1 MDEQAPVERLDGNC
15 FSRGELLR
23 RTAGVGLGLTALGG
37 LGVLGAEP
45 ALGKGLDKVTF
56 LSPLATLETMS
67 FYDIVVANQLGYFK
81 NLGLEVP
88 MLPGTGG
95 TNATLGISQHQA
107 DLGWPAPP
115 IITYSID
122 QGVPVKSIWQSCT
135 QQVFGFALPLKSKIT
150 KVSQLGHKTIGLHNE
165 VDYVVTNPLLYAQGV
180 DPKTVKY
187 LTFGEL
193 WPQATALGQCDA
205 ALCWEGE
212 RGLLIGQHIPL
223 KYLRGSDFSNTPSNS
238 YAVRTSDLKDPHK
251 RDVYKRFLMGV
262 VMGNEFALANMRA
275 AAQITYDSR
284 PALQSLLSPQ
294 GAMEAMAEQASSY
307 QKVKGLWGWADIV
320 AWQQYLDII
329 YKLKQTKHHFK
340 TSDILT
346 NEFVVGVNKAANVTK
361 PRRDAKAFK
370 LDKYFAVTTIPNY
383 KY

>member
-1 MDEQAPVERLDGNC
+1 MDDRTAVEQDGSG
-15 FSRGELLR
+15 FTRAELLKR
-23 RTAGVGLGLTALGG
+23 GAGLGLGLAALGG
-37 LGVLGAEP
+37 AGALAVEP
-45 ALGKGLDKVTF
+45 AYGKGMDKVTF

-67 FYDIVVANQLGYFK
+67 FYDIVVAIELGYFK
-81 NLGLEVP
+81 ELGIDVP

-122 QGVPVKSIWQSCT
+122 QGVPVKNIWQSCT

-165 VDYVVTNPLLYAQGV
+165 VDYVVTNPLLVAQGV
-180 DPKTVKY
+180 DPKTIKY
-187 LTFGEL
+187 VTFGEL

-205 ALCWEGE
+205 SLCWEGE
-212 RGLLIGQHIPL
+212 RGLLIGQHVPL

-238 YAVRTSDLKDPHK
+238 YAVRTSDLKDSHK
-251 RDVYKRFLMGV
+251 RDVYKRFLMAV
-262 VMGNEFALANMRA
+262 VMGNEFAKANLRA

-307 QKVKGLWGWADIV
+307 QKVDGLWGWADTV
-320 AWQQYLDII
+320 AWQQYLDVI

-346 NEFVVGVNKAANVTK
+346 NEFVKPVNKAADVK
-361 PRRDAKAFK
+361 RARADARKFK
-370 LDKYFAVTTIPNY
+370 VDKYFAKTKIPPY